1 MTRYWLKST
10 IKMTVNVILTNAEM
24 NHCESYLTV
33 DKYMMNVN
41 TVVLNDFMNLLYLSN
56 EF

>member
-1 MTRYWLKST
+1 M
-10 IKMTVNVILTNAEM
+10 KMTVNVISTNAEM

-33 DKYMMNVN
+33 DKCMMNVN
-41 TVVLNDFMNLLYLSN
+41 TVFLNDLMNPWYLSN